1 MRIRRSVAYLSLGDG
16 KYRKDYVPKMKV
28 SASKIAETFQL
39 SLFKNKGFMY
49 DEKFQ
54 PLQQIALY
62 PVQSLLLKYLFINK
76 VVEGTTNKRILM

>member
-1 MRIRRSVAYLSLGDG
+1 
-16 KYRKDYVPKMKV
+16 
-28 SASKIAETFQL
+28 
-39 SLFKNKGFMY
+39 MY